1 MSGGGRMRSVPDC
14 VAKEQETALR
24 KVVASLGW
32 ALEPIPA
39 DGSCQFAALA
49 RLNSQFTA
57 QSLRRAVAAS
67 APSHP
72 PPQLEGAVLRWY
84 LDSLHKPDTWGDE
97 YTLQRAGECASC
109 RVYVLRADCLDTW
122 ELVADPTQAAHTA
135 LRSWPTER
143 DITTQSTLLIGFLQR
158 LRGSK
163 GTFHVSRYRRSAR
176 LANPQQYALAP
187 LPRLSA
193 LRPFSRKHL
202 HLPPRARAC
211 PPPQT
216 YPSRWRDPLH
226 HCRHERMLYMLNHL
240 RH

>member
-122 ELVADPTQAAHTA
+122 ELIADPLRAAHTA
-135 LRSWPTER
+135 FLVYREGHNDAVDPPAWFLAAAAELKGNITCQQVQAIRAARKPTNIRIGTSASPLRSSPVQPPASPPASTCA
-143 DITTQSTLLIGFLQR
+143 DLPATTSLPDPPAT
-158 LRGSK
+158 
-163 GTFHVSRYRRSAR
+163 
-176 LANPQQYALAP
+176 AP
-187 LPRLSA
+187 PS
-193 LRPFSRKHL
+193 
-202 HLPPRARAC
+202 PPVQADVVTDRA
-211 PPPQT
+211 
-216 YPSRWRDPLH
+216 
-226 HCRHERMLYMLNHL
+226 
-240 RH
+240 